1 MAALMFGLLSFS
13 LMHTRINEHGV
24 WFLLRTVGRAAGFRR
39 SVELGEEAG
48 ALFGEDDGGRA
59 LVGDAA
65 VGELDDFGVELEGF
79 GDVVGNGED
88 RYTNSR
94 LPSPQIEDEVIAE
107 SGIEAT
113 EWLVQEEQATTK
125 LWDA

>member
-1 MAALMFGLLSFS
+1 M
-13 LMHTRINEHGV
+13 
-24 WFLLRTVGRAAGFRR
+24 RTVGRAAGFRR